1 MGNARRLPRFAA
13 AAGSSWST
21 DGLHR
26 PFDSNVARRMRIALV
41 LTGLFAGGAQRRM
54 LTLAAE
60 FLARGHA
67 VDVVVP
73 HGDGAFR
80 DRVPAAAKLVALDP
94 LLANIPGV
102 ARRKSLLQ
110 LASVVSLARYLR
122 REIPDVVLS
131 SSTPANL
138 AALVARDLAAGGARD
153 LATGFARDLATGV
166 ARDLA
171 TRVAPDLAWAGIPV
185 VACVNVPISSSTTT
199 RGRPLQGRLVRRYYP
214 RAAAVITIAE
224 ALAKDTADSTGV
236 ARERIV
242 TVPFPIDA
250 GRIRELAAST
260 FDHPWFA
267 AGEPPVVLGVGKLK
281 AQKDFATLVRAFA
294 VVRAS
299 RPARLLIL
307 GDGEEREALL
317 SLAQDLGIAAD
328 VSLPGYCDNPF
339 PAMTRAAVLA
349 LSSRWE
355 GFSNVASE
363 ALACGCP
370 VVATRCP
377 GGVAELLGEG
387 RFGRL
392 VAVGDSTAL
401 ASALVETL
409 DCPPPR
415 GELAARAD
423 EFPVGRAAE
432 RTLEVLED
440 CVARRRSPA
449 GAARE
454 GGSSR

>member
-73 HGDGAFR
+73 HGHGAFR
-80 DRVPAAAKLVALDP
+80 DRVPAAARLVALDP
-94 LLANIPGV
+94 LLAGVPGV
-102 ARRKSLLQ
+102 AARKSLLQ
-110 LASVVSLARYLR
+110 LASVVPLARYLR

-138 AALVARDLAAGGARD
+138 AALVARDLAGPVVRDAAALDAGAVV
-153 LATGFARDLATGV
+153 GV
-166 ARDLA
+166 E
-171 TRVAPDLAWAGIPV
+171 IPV
-185 VACVNVPISSSTTT
+185 VACVNVPISSSTTA

-224 ALAKDTADSTGV
+224 ALAKDTADFTGV
-236 ARERIV
+236 ARERV
-242 TVPFPIDA
+242 VAVPFPIDA
-250 GRIRELAAST
+250 GRIRELAART

-299 RPARLLIL
+299 RLARLLIL

-317 SLAQDLGIAAD
+317 SLAQELGVAAD

-339 PAMTRAAVLA
+339 PAMTKAAVLA

-392 VAVGDSTAL
+392 VPVGDGTAL

-409 DCPPPR
+409 DHPPPG

-432 RTLEVLED
+432 RYLEVLEE

-449 GAARE
+449 GAPGE
-454 GGSSR
+454 GGALR